1 VEIRFI
7 HNVIEINNL
16 NINSGLF
23 HKM

>member
-1 VEIRFI
+1 VEILFI